1 MSKTERK
8 RIIGYIFRH
17 PDTPE
22 DIRQQF
28 ERWMLAREQES
39 EIDEILWEIWN
50 THTAPVSEEE
60 DRKGL

>member
-28 ERWMLAREQES
+28 ERWMLAREQEP

-50 THTAPVSEEE
+50 THTAPVS
-60 DRKGL
+60 